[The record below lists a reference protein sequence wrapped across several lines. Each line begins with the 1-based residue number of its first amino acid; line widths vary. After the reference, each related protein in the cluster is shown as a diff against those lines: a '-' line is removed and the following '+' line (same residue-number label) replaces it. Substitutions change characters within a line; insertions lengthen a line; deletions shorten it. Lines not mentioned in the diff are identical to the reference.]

1 MNKEYLSYLFKS
13 KKSLCVVTGLLY
25 VLSYIIFFS
34 MDGLDS
40 GRAIAGLASSCFILG
55 IMCYVLV
62 PIVFSYVHN
71 KKAVDSYFSLPVS
84 RKEVLITT
92 QIFIDLLIIVPF
104 VILSIITLVL
114 ALNTGHIDSF
124 SWPHTL

>member
-55 IMCYVLV
+55 IMCYVW
-62 PIVFSYVHN
+62 Y
-71 KKAVDSYFSLPVS
+71 
-84 RKEVLITT
+84 
-92 QIFIDLLIIVPF
+92 
-104 VILSIITLVL
+104 
-114 ALNTGHIDSF
+114 
-124 SWPHTL
+124 